1 MSLRF
6 VTLALVLGFTSA
18 GSVGS
23 TGGISDWINSWVDW
37 GLGTETAPA
46 SQAAEQRL
54 LQDTSFGHG
63 HVDMST
69 NGIAV
74 IDQGFPVVTLC
85 PVNVMFII
93 DGSDSVSPRGFDQAK
108 YYLKNAIRNVT
119 DMYKEADVGVIM
131 FSNGISDEIQLKARD
146 TFELDQLYREIDSLI
161 QPRGQT
167 DLYLA
172 LRKAHTVLGTYRP
185 NEGKA
190 IVLISD
196 GCPNNVAKSKV
207 EATYA
212 WSKGVYIVS
221 IAIEKAQVDMLK
233 KLSFRIQDIS
243 TPIDWKYTVACP
255 PSTLPQLSA
264 GLSCSDI
271 MVVMDGSDSAGKQK
285 NVIKNYLANLAERF
299 YNVRNQMGVVV
310 YGTDIDSVISL
321 TLDKTML
328 SQKITNNL
336 RIPATGT
343 ATSKGIEKA
352 VQILLN
358 DRGTTNK
365 AIVLITDGPPLDPNQ
380 AALATRTAINSGIR
394 VIVIGVGTHLQY
406 SDLVSIAGGVTQNI
420 FQVDSFLDLYSLNF
434 TNNVCGAPT
443 VRCNI
448 PCSNGNAGLLRDV
461 CTCTCNAG
469 WTGAACDVRANICPQ
484 CENGGYRSS
493 TSSFD
498 CTCIC
503 LPGFSGPACEMDMCR
518 NLRNSCN
525 GNVSPIAGGC
535 QCICRA
541 GYTGQNCDVPICTDS
556 NSCTSP
562 ERGVAFYNVNTRACG
577 CQCRSGYTGSR
588 CERIDCSSTQCN
600 NGGTA
605 ALSGTSCYCR
615 CPPTHTG
622 TYCDTPVVVCESC
635 RNGGYRASTSTYDCS
650 CTCPAGFSGQYCEI
664 DTCLSLQNSC
674 QNGRLVRSSMGCACQ
689 CNTGFSGSRCETCFK
704 NCANGG
710 TPYVSNGECL
720 CSCASGFTG
729 DLCSRALN
737 PCLNTRC
744 NGGTPQLINDRC
756 VCLCKPGFTG
766 EVCTDLICNDVR
778 DCNSNGRSFFFQN
791 NSTCGCNCNQGF
803 LPPNCGTRDC
813 SGYRCANGGFPA
825 SSGSSCVCNCPRAFT
840 GPNCDTPVC
849 QPCLNGGFRS
859 NPSNG
864 CSCTCRAG
872 FTGQL
877 CDVDECNRVRP
888 SCNNGVAT
896 PTQGG
901 CQCRCNTGI
910 TGTNCDRCLTSC
922 QNGGTQSIVS
932 GRCVCRCR
940 NGYSGTNCEI
950 EPRCLRE
957 TCSGRGTAR
966 LLNDACACDC
976 NPGFTGAKCDAPLC
990 TASDC
995 SFRGTAFYN
1004 QVTSRCGCN
1013 CNSGYRG
1020 ENCQSRD
1027 CSGYRCANGGTAVS
1041 SGSSCV
1047 CNCPSAYTGSNCD
1060 TPVCQPCLNG
1070 GFRSNPSNGCS
1081 CTCRAGFTGQL
1092 CNVDECSRVRPSCNN
1107 GVATPT
1113 QGGCQCR
1120 CNTGIT
1126 GTNCDRCL
1134 TSCQNGGT
1142 QSIVSGRCVCRCRNG
1157 YSGTNCEIEPRCLR
1171 ETCSGRGTARL
1182 LNDACACDC
1191 NPGFTGA
1198 KCDAPLCTASDCSF
1212 RGTAFYN
1219 QVTSRCGCNCN
1230 SGYRGENCQSRDC
1243 SGYQCFNGGVSAV
1256 NGDACSCTCQIGYTG
1271 LRCETRDCSSFQ
1283 CQNNGRSV
1291 VNGNACQ
1298 CQCQQGFIGTRCET
1312 RDCSSYQCQ
1321 NNGRNVVIGNTCSCQ
1336 CQTGFTGSRCE
1347 TRDCSS
1353 YQCQNNGRSVVIG
1366 NTCSCQCQTG
1376 FTGSRC
1382 ETRDC
1387 SSYQCQNNGR
1397 SVVIG
1402 NTCGCQCQQGFTGS
1416 RCETRECSNYGCRN
1430 GGIPAVSGAS
1440 CYCRCTADYTGTF
1453 CDTPTC
1459 ANFGC
1464 QNGGD
1469 AIYNGN
1475 TCSCRCPASFTGP
1488 TCATRVCDR
1497 STYSCENGG
1506 TPYSNGNQCA
1516 CTCAPGF
1523 SGQTCG
1529 RSLCVNFCNNGGV
1542 AVATQTGCTCNCPA
1556 DFTGSRCEVNR
1567 CDSFC
1572 INGVQTTTFA
1582 NGCGCNCDVG
1592 YTGQMCDS
1600 QDPCLTMTCMNGQKV
1615 PVGGTCQCQC
1625 RLGFTGSDCSQS
1637 LCSRSDCNNHGSS
1650 VYNQAT
1656 GTCQCFCDSGFSGP
1670 DCASIASCRS
1680 DCLNGVGRL
1689 AAPGQCFCDCEPGFT
1704 GTYCETPI
1712 TTEQCTGSENLCQ
1725 NGQPS
1730 IRNSCTGQCQCAC
1743 SREYAG
1749 AYCEIRIE
1757 ADLCDDCHWRNGVGY
1772 TYVRNRCD
1780 MYVTCIKTPTGY
1792 NTVARDC
1799 APGTF
1804 WDNEQLTCVGV
1815 GSASCAQDPCRNL
1828 APYSNY
1834 SHNSECQEFYTC
1846 GNDGKT
1852 QGRSC
1857 CEAGWGFD
1865 INLNQCKPDASCKG
1879 VCKRGA
1885 ADSRAATCYNG
1896 CDFAADFT
1904 DAHYFYRK
1912 TDPAQRQKCG
1922 PRTIFNE
1929 SLCTCDYDSTPP
1941 QRTLICEPD
1950 RYLHFDDNIF
1960 QPEFTYDNVT
1970 LLGARD
1976 VGGITNGAGRF
1987 TGDDRVL
1994 IQRFANSGFNY
2005 NYFIIQVRVKPENV
2019 LPGREFAVISNG
2031 DCGVNESVSITLT
2044 PGQAHFKVQPQESSP
2059 SILSANCNTASGE
2072 WLELELHYIK
2082 NQQGGY
2088 SFFGKVN
2095 GAKSN
2100 EVAVNAPI
2108 ADRRCAV
2115 QVGQGYGYQL
2125 LQGYVDWVKIYTV
2138 CDPNDQL
2145 RG

>member
-1 MSLRF
+1 MRMSLRL
-6 VTLALVLGFTSA
+6 VTLALVLGFTCA

-23 TGGISDWINSWVDW
+23 TGGISDWINSWMDW
-37 GLGTETAPA
+37 GLGSGAQTAPA

-54 LQDTSFGHG
+54 LEDTSFGHD
-63 HVDMST
+63 HIDMST

-85 PVNVMFII
+85 PVNVMFIL
-93 DGSDSVSPRGFDQAK
+93 DGSDSVSPLGFGQAK

-119 DMYKEADVGVIM
+119 NMYKEADVGVIM
-131 FSNGISDEIQLKARD
+131 FSNGISQEIELKARN
-146 TFELDQLYREIDSLI
+146 TFELNQLYLEIDGLI

-172 LRKAHTVLGTYRP
+172 LRRAHTVLGTYRP

-196 GCPNNVAKSKV
+196 GCPNNVAKSKA

-212 WSKGVYIVS
+212 WSKGVYVVS

-271 MVVMDGSDSAGKQK
+271 MIVMDGSDSAGKQK
-285 NVIKNYLANLAERF
+285 SVIKNYLANLADRF

-310 YGTDIDSVISL
+310 YGTDVDSVIPL
-321 TLDKTML
+321 TLDKSML
-328 SQKITNNL
+328 SETIINDL

-343 ATSKGIEKA
+343 ATSKGIERA
-352 VQILLN
+352 VQILQS
-358 DRGTTNK
+358 DGRTTNK
-365 AIVLITDGPPLDPNQ
+365 VIILITDGPPLDPNQ
-380 AALATRTAINSGIR
+380 AALATRAAINSGIR

-420 FQVDSFLDLYSLNF
+420 FQVESFLDLYSLNF
-434 TNNVCGAPT
+434 TDNVCGTPT
-443 VRCNI
+443 VRCNN

-469 WTGAACDVRANICPQ
+469 WTGTACDVRANICPQ

-498 CTCIC
+498 CRCIC

-525 GNVSPIAGGC
+525 GNVSPTAGGC

-556 NSCTSP
+556 NICTSS

-588 CERIDCSSTQCN
+588 CERIDCTSTQCK
-600 NGGTA
+600 NGGTP

-615 CPPTHTG
+615 CPSTHTG
-622 TYCDTPVVVCESC
+622 TYCDTPVVVCQSC

-650 CTCPAGFSGQYCEI
+650 CTCPAGYSGQYCEI
-664 DTCLSLQNSC
+664 DACQNIQNSC
-674 QNGRLVRSSMGCACQ
+674 QNGRLVRSSSGCACQ
-689 CNTGFSGSRCETCFK
+689 CNVGFSGSRCDTCFK

-710 TPYVSNGECL
+710 TPYVSNGACL

-729 DLCSRALN
+729 ELCSRALN
-737 PCLNTRC
+737 PCPNTRC

-756 VCLCKPGFTG
+756 VCLCQPGFTG
-766 EVCTDLICNDVR
+766 EGCTDLICIDVR

-803 LPPNCGTRDC
+803 LPPNCGVRDC
-813 SGYRCANGGFPA
+813 SGYRCANGGSPA
-825 SSGSSCVCNCPRAFT
+825 SSGSSCLCNCPRSFT

-849 QPCLNGGFRS
+849 QPCLNGGVRS
-859 NPSNG
+859 NSNTG

-872 FTGQL
+872 FTGPV
-877 CDVDECNRVRP
+877 CEVDECNRVRP
-888 SCNNGVAT
+888 SCYNGVAT

-910 TGTNCDRCLTSC
+910 TGTNCDRCLTPC

-932 GRCVCRCR
+932 GGCVCRCR
-940 NGYSGTNCEI
+940 DGYSGTNCEI

-976 NPGFTGAKCDAPLC
+976 NPGFTGAKCDALLC

-1004 QVTSRCGCN
+1004 AATSRCGCN
-1013 CNSGYRG
+1013 CNSGYIG
-1020 ENCQSRD
+1020 E
-1027 CSGYRCANGGTAVS
+1027 T
-1041 SGSSCV
+1041 
-1047 CNCPSAYTGSNCD
+1047 
-1060 TPVCQPCLNG
+1060 
-1070 GFRSNPSNGCS
+1070 
-1081 CTCRAGFTGQL
+1081 
-1092 CNVDECSRVRPSCNN
+1092 
-1107 GVATPT
+1107 
-1113 QGGCQCR
+1113 
-1120 CNTGIT
+1120 
-1126 GTNCDRCL
+1126 
-1134 TSCQNGGT
+1134 CQN
-1142 QSIVSGRCVCRCRNG
+1142 
-1157 YSGTNCEIEPRCLR
+1157 
-1171 ETCSGRGTARL
+1171 
-1182 LNDACACDC
+1182 
-1191 NPGFTGA
+1191 
-1198 KCDAPLCTASDCSF
+1198 
-1212 RGTAFYN
+1212 
-1219 QVTSRCGCNCN
+1219 
-1230 SGYRGENCQSRDC
+1230 RDC
-1243 SGYQCFNGGVSAV
+1243 SGYQCFNGGRSNVV
-1256 NGDACSCTCQIGYTG
+1256 GDACSCTCLTGYTG
-1271 LRCETRDCSSFQ
+1271 LRCETRDCSSYQ
-1283 CQNNGRSV
+1283 CQNDGRSV
-1291 VNGNACQ
+1291 VNGNTCV
-1298 CQCQQGFIGTRCET
+1298 CQCQQGFTGTRCET

-1321 NNGRNVVIGNTCSCQ
+1321 NDGRSVVIGNTCRCQ
-1336 CQTGFTGSRCE
+1336 CQQGFTGTRCE

-1366 NTCSCQCQTG
+1366 NTCRCQCQQGFIGTRCETRDCSSYQCQNDGRSVVIGNTCRCQCQQG
-1376 FTGSRC
+1376 FTGTRC

-1387 SSYQCQNNGR
+1387 SSYQCQNNGRSVVIGNTCRCQCQQGFIGTRCETRDCSSYQCQNDGR

-1430 GGIPAVSGAS
+1430 GGVPAVSGTS
-1440 CYCRCTADYTGTF
+1440 CYCRCTADYSGTF
-1453 CDTPTC
+1453 CDSPTC
-1459 ANFGC
+1459 SSFAC
-1464 QNGGD
+1464 QNGGN
-1469 AIYNGN
+1469 AISNGN
-1475 TCSCRCPASFTGP
+1475 TCSCRCPSSYTGL
-1488 TCATRVCDR
+1488 TCDTRVCDR
-1497 STYSCENGG
+1497 FTYPCENGG

-1516 CTCAPGF
+1516 CTCTPGF

-1529 RSLCVNFCNNGGV
+1529 RSLCANFCDNGGI
-1542 AVATQTGCTCNCPA
+1542 AVATQSGCTCNCPA
-1556 DFTGSRCEVNR
+1556 DFTGSRCEVSR

-1572 INGVQTTTFA
+1572 VNGAPTTTYA

-1592 YTGQMCDS
+1592 YTGQRCDS
-1600 QDPCLTMTCMNGQKV
+1600 RDPCLTINCMNGQKV

-1625 RLGFTGSDCSQS
+1625 RLGFTGSDCSRS
-1637 LCSRSDCNNHGSS
+1637 LCSRSNCNNHGSS
-1650 VYNQAT
+1650 VYSQAT

-1670 DCASIASCRS
+1670 DCAGIAPCRT

-1689 AAPGQCFCDCEPGFT
+1689 AAPGQCFCDCEQGFT

-1743 SREYAG
+1743 SRDFAG

-1757 ADLCDDCHWRNGVGY
+1757 ADLCDECHWRNGVGY

-1780 MYVTCIKTPTGY
+1780 MYVTCIQLDTGY
-1792 NTVARDC
+1792 LTVAREC

-1804 WDNEQLTCVGV
+1804 WDNEKLTCVAV
-1815 GSASCAQDPCRNL
+1815 GSGSCAQDPCRNL
-1828 APYSNY
+1828 APFSNY

-1846 GNDGKT
+1846 GNDGTT

-1879 VCKRGA
+1879 VCKRSA

-1896 CDFAADFT
+1896 CDFAADFN

-1912 TDPAQRQKCG
+1912 TNPSERQICG
-1922 PRTIFNE
+1922 PGTIFNE

-1941 QRTLICEPD
+1941 QRTLNCEPD

-2019 LPGREFAVISNG
+2019 LPGQEFAVISNG

-2059 SILSANCNTASGE
+2059 SILSAACNTVSGE
-2072 WLELELHYIK
+2072 WLDLELHYIK
-2082 NQQGGY
+2082 NEQSSY
-2088 SFFGKVN
+2088 TFFGKVN

-2108 ADRRCAV
+2108 ADRKCAV
-2115 QVGQGYGYQL
+2115 QVGQGYGYRL
-2125 LQGYVDWVKIYTV
+2125 LQGYVDWVKIYTL